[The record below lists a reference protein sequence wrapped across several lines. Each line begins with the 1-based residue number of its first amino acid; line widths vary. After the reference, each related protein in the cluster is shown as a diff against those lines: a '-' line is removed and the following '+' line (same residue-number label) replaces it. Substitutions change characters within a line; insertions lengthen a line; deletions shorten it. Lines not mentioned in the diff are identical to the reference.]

1 MNHLRILLICFIF
14 GLVSSEL
21 AAQEDNWWRRLF
33 KRETVEK
40 QKENL
45 ESDSTNIGEI
55 PPIDSAVNE
64 INVPDDDLYIP
75 AYPTSGDGRVR
86 VNSPEGLTRLD
97 SSFRESPPIL
107 NGYRI
112 QIYFGDLGSA
122 REYKKEF
129 MAEIPDMPCYLVQNP
144 PNFSVLIGDYRTQLD
159 AYRES
164 LLIKADYP
172 TLTIVQSP
180 ISPPAFRSKKL
191 E

>member
-1 MNHLRILLICFIF
+1 MNHLRILLVCFVFI
-14 GLVSSEL
+14 LISSEMV
-21 AAQEDNWWRRLF
+21 AQEDNWWRRLF

-40 QKENL
+40 QS
-45 ESDSTNIGEI
+45 ESPKIDSTKIGENSE
-55 PPIDSAVNE
+55 IDSVVNE
-64 INVPDDDLYIP
+64 LNEEEAALYMP
-75 AYPTSGDGRVR
+75 AYPTSGEGRVR
-86 VNSPEGLTRLD
+86 VSSPEGLTQLD
-97 SSFRESPPIL
+97 SSFRETPPVL

-164 LLIKADYP
+164 LLIKDDYP
-172 TLTIVQSP
+172 TLTIVPSP
-180 ISPPAFRSKKL
+180 ISPPALRQLKA